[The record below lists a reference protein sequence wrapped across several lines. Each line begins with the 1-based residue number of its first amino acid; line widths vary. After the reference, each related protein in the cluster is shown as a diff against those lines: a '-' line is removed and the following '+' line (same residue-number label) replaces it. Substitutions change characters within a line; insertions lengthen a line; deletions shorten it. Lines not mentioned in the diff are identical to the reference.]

1 MPVNVL
7 QWLAYI
13 GNFYKYTHPLIKV
26 TCSSLFNL
34 DFDNSKGYIAV
45 LYRSPSPTSSVF
57 NYLLSNF
64 EMLKEINAS
73 KLDFSIIL
81 GDFTVR
87 SKS

>member
-1 MPVNVL
+1 M
-7 QWLAYI
+7 
-13 GNFYKYTHPLIKV
+13 
-26 TCSSLFNL
+26 
-34 DFDNSKGYIAV
+34 
-45 LYRSPSPTSSVF
+45 LYRSPSPASSVF